1 MLPPFQGNQRH
12 GWLVT
17 LLITPAAVEDF
28 SVSMKQ
34 RPSMYGHSVR
44 FLAIPWPKSWLC
56 LALIALVLHNAFPFA
71 SVRADEPMPFPE
83 PFNTQDAKDQPV
95 PPAELVAKMQVPPG
109 FQVTLFAAEP
119 QVQQPVAITT
129 DGRGRLW
136 VCEMYT
142 YAESKVNFATQLRDR
157 IVILEDGDGDGK
169 SDKRTVFWDGGVR
182 LTAAAVGN
190 GGVWALCA
198 PYLYF
203 IPDANGDD
211 VPDGPPIVK
220 LDGWN
225 DSAVRH
231 NIVNGLTLGPDGWL
245 YGRHGI
251 LATSSVGPPGTP
263 ASRRARINCGIWRY
277 HPVQES
283 FEVVC
288 HGTTNPWGFDFDQHG
303 EMFFINTV
311 IGHFW
316 HVIPGAHYRRMYG
329 EHFNPRVY
337 SVIEQHADHF
347 HWDTTEAWSDIR
359 KGVTESTKKAG
370 GGHAHS
376 GLMIYQGDN
385 WPAEYRGDVFAINL
399 HGLRINRDRLER
411 DGSGYVAKHAEDFLF
426 ANNPWFR
433 GIDLLTGNDGA
444 VYVADW
450 ADVGECHENDGVHRS
465 SGRIYK
471 VAYGKPARPA
481 IANVD
486 RASSEQLAGLMSH
499 ANDWYPRQA
508 RRVLQERAA
517 AKHDLTTA
525 HALLNQQLATATS
538 IEHQL
543 RALWALHV
551 SGGLGDDRLH
561 ALSTHT
567 SESVRSWVVR
577 LLGDDGRFEPRDI
590 VLLERLAAADPSPR
604 VRLHIASALSR
615 LPLERRLGV
624 ATALAGHSADASDH
638 NLPLMIWYGI
648 EAAVPEFPASSVAL
662 ARSSRIPLLRQYV
675 VRLLSERLDTHP
687 APIESLLSAATE
699 APDASLANDVLVGL
713 SEGLRGWRRAPQ
725 PRAWP
730 AFAARAARTEE
741 AAIRDRL
748 RELGALFGDGLALD
762 QLRQIALDPNAGG
775 ESRRAA
781 LRAIIEGRPDDL
793 AAFLKRLAGDRNML
807 GAAARGLGVLGDPE
821 TPKMLLDRWSQLSAE
836 DQRAAVETL
845 VARPAYAAALLDAVA
860 NKRLPPSEISA
871 WHARQIRGLND
882 PRLNERLRELWG
894 EVRETSEDR
903 AKQLEQLRS
912 QLAPERLAKADLDQG
927 RAVFEKVCGNCH
939 ALFGK
944 GNAIGP
950 DLTGAN
956 RGNLQYLLE
965 NIVDPSASVAADFR
979 TSTVVLTDGR
989 VVTGVVSNPTP
1000 RTIAVQTATEKLTL
1014 PAADVEQV
1022 KPTNQSL
1029 MPEGLFNTL
1038 SADQV
1043 RDLIAFLMLRAP
1055 GQR

>member
-1 MLPPFQGNQRH
+1 MNRQDPRSAGGRLHGVTAISRH
-12 GWLVT
+12 GYWIT
-17 LLITPAAVEDF
+17 LWACLLHSAFQTPVLRGEEPAA
-28 SVSMKQ
+28 
-34 RPSMYGHSVR
+34 
-44 FLAIPWPKSWLC
+44 
-56 LALIALVLHNAFPFA
+56 FPQ
-71 SVRADEPMPFPE
+71 PFD
-83 PFNTQDAKDQPV
+83 TQDAKDR
-95 PPAELVAKMQVPPG
+95 LVAPAQLAANMQVPPG
-109 FQVTLFAAEP
+109 FRVTLFAAEP
-119 QVQQPVAITT
+119 QVQQPVAITS

-157 IVILEDGDGDGK
+157 IVILEDVDGDGK
-169 SDKRTVFWDGGVR
+169 SDKRTVFWDGAVR

-225 DSAVRH
+225 DNAVRH

-251 LATSSVGPPGTP
+251 LATSAVGPPGTP
-263 ASRRARINCGIWRY
+263 ASRRARLNCGIWRY
-277 HPVQES
+277 HPVRET

-288 HGTTNPWGFDFDQHG
+288 HGTTNPWGFDFDKHG

-359 KGVTESTKKAG
+359 KGVTESTSKAG

-399 HGLRINRDRLER
+399 HGLRVNRDRLER
-411 DGSGYVAKHAEDFLF
+411 HGSGYVAKHADDFLL

-433 GIDLLTGNDGA
+433 GIDLLCGNDGA
-444 VYVADW
+444 VYIADW
-450 ADVGECHENDGVHRS
+450 SDVGECHENDGVHRS

-471 VAYGKPARPA
+471 VAYGQPGKPS

-486 RASSEQLAGLMSH
+486 QASAEQLAGLMTH

-517 AKHDLTTA
+517 ARRDLSAA
-525 HALLNQQLATATS
+525 HAVLDKQLAAATV

-551 SGGLGDDRLH
+551 SGGLTDDRLH
-561 ALSTHT
+561 QLAAHQSQY
-567 SESVRSWVVR
+567 VRSWVVR
-577 LLGDDGRFEPRDI
+577 LLGDDGQYQPRDI
-590 VLLERLAAADPSPR
+590 ELFERLAAADPAPL

-615 LPLERRLGV
+615 LPVERRLAI
-624 ATALAGHSADASDH
+624 ATGLASHSSDATDH

-648 EAAVPEFPASSVAL
+648 EAAVSEYPGPSVAL
-662 ARSSRIPLLRQYV
+662 ARSSRIPLLRQYIT
-675 VRLLSERLDTHP
+675 RLLSEQLDTRP
-687 APIESLLSAATE
+687 APIEALLTAATE
-699 APDASLANDVLVGL
+699 ARDESLARDVLTGL

-725 PRAWP
+725 PKTWP
-730 AFAARAARTEE
+730 AFAARLSSVDDPAL
-741 AAIRDRL
+741 RDRL
-748 RELGALFGDGLALD
+748 RELGAVFGDGLALD
-762 QLRQIALDPNAGG
+762 QLRQIVFDATASG

-781 LRAIIEGRPDDL
+781 LRAIIESRPDDL
-793 AAFLKRLAGDRNML
+793 AAVLKKLAGDRAML
-807 GAAARGLGVLGDPE
+807 GAAARGLGVIGDPDAA
-821 TPKMLLDRWSQLSAE
+821 KILLERWPQLSAE
-836 DQRAAVETL
+836 DQRAGVETL
-845 VARPAYAAALLDAVA
+845 VSRPAYAAALLDAVSQ
-860 NKRLPPSEISA
+860 KRLAPGEISA

-894 EVRETSEDR
+894 EIRETSADR
-903 AKQLEQLRS
+903 AKQLEQLRG
-912 QLAPERLAKADLDQG
+912 QLVPERLAKADLDQG
-927 RAVFEKVCGNCH
+927 RAVFEKVCANCH

-944 GNAIGP
+944 GQAIGP

-956 RGNLQYLLE
+956 RGNLHYLLE
-965 NIVDPSASVAADFR
+965 NVVDPSASVAADFR
-979 TSTVVLTDGR
+979 TSTVVLADGR
-989 VVTGVVSNPTP
+989 VLNGVVSHPTP
-1000 RTIAVQTATEKLTL
+1000 RTVAVQTATEKLTL
-1014 PAADVEQV
+1014 PAAEVEQI

-1038 SADQV
+1038 TADQV

-1055 GQR
+1055 GPR

>member
-1 MLPPFQGNQRH
+1 MSLTHRLKAGWHWIRNWNQFLGGGRR
-12 GWLVT
+12 WLVQ
-17 LLITPAAVEDF
+17 L
-28 SVSMKQ
+28 S
-34 RPSMYGHSVR
+34 
-44 FLAIPWPKSWLC
+44 
-56 LALIALVLHNAFPFA
+56 LALHVAFRTALLL
-71 SVRADEPMPFPE
+71 ADEPSAFPQPFD
-83 PFNTQDAKDQPV
+83 TQDAKDQPV
-95 PPAELVAKMQVPPG
+95 PPAQLVAKMQVPPG
-109 FQVTLFAAEP
+109 FEVTLFAAEP

-157 IVILEDGDGDGK
+157 IVILEDSDGDGK
-169 SDKRTVFWDGGVR
+169 SDKRTVFWDGAVR
-182 LTAAAVGN
+182 LTAVAVGN

-203 IPDANGDD
+203 LPDANGDD
-211 VPDGPPIVK
+211 VPDGPPVVK

-225 DSAVRH
+225 DNAVRH

-251 LATSSVGPPGTP
+251 LATSNVGPPGTP

-277 HPVQES
+277 HPVRET

-288 HGTTNPWGFDFDQHG
+288 HGTTNPWGFDFDKHG

-316 HVIPGAHYRRMYG
+316 HVIPNAHYRRMYG
-329 EHFNPRVY
+329 EHFNPRIY

-411 DGSGYVAKHAEDFLF
+411 EGSGYVAKHADDFLV

-433 GIDLLTGNDGA
+433 GIDLLCGHDGA

-465 SGRIYK
+465 SGRIYR
-471 VAYGKPARPA
+471 VAYGKTAKPAV
-481 IANVD
+481 ANVD
-486 RASSEQLAGLMSH
+486 RATPEQLAALMMH

-517 AKHDLTTA
+517 AKHDLSTA
-525 HALLNQQLATATS
+525 HARLDQQLVSAPS
-538 IEHQL
+538 VEHKL

-561 ALSTHT
+561 SLATHE
-567 SESVRSWVVR
+567 SEHVRAWVVR
-577 LLGDDGRFEPRDI
+577 ILGDDGRYEQRDL
-590 VLLERLAAADPSPR
+590 VLLERLAATDPAAL
-604 VRLHIASALSR
+604 VRLHVASALSR
-615 LPLERRLGV
+615 LPLDNRLSI
-624 ATALAGHSADASDH
+624 AAALATHSADASDH

-648 EAAVPEFPASSVAL
+648 EAAVPEFPVQSVAL
-662 ARSSRIPLLRQYV
+662 ASSSRIPLVRQYIA
-675 VRLLSERLDTHP
+675 RLLSERLDTQP
-687 APIESLLSAATE
+687 APIESLLTAATK
-699 APDASLANDVLVGL
+699 ATDASVANDVVVGL
-713 SEGLRGWRRAPQ
+713 ADGLRGWRRAPQ
-725 PRAWP
+725 PQAWT
-730 AFAARAARTEE
+730 AFAARVARSEDP
-741 AAIRDRL
+741 AIRDRL
-748 RELGALFGDGLALD
+748 RELGALFGDGLALE
-762 QLRQIALDPNAGG
+762 QLRQIALDANASG

-781 LRAIIEGRPDDL
+781 VRAIIEGRPDDL
-793 AAFLKRLAGDRNML
+793 AAFLKRLAADRNML
-807 GAAARGLGVLGDPE
+807 GAAARGLGVLADPD
-821 TPKMLLDRWSQLSAE
+821 TPKMLLDRWSQLSPE
-836 DQRAAVETL
+836 DQRSAIETL
-845 VARPAYAAALLDAVA
+845 VSRPAYAAALLEAVA
-860 NKRLPPSEISA
+860 NKRLPSSEISA

-894 EVRETSEDR
+894 EIRETSEER
-903 AKQLEQLRS
+903 AKQLEQLRG

-927 RAVFEKVCGNCH
+927 RAVFEKVCANCH

-956 RGNLQYLLE
+956 RGNLHYLLE

-979 TSTVVLTDGR
+979 TSTVVLADGR
-989 VVTGVVSNPTP
+989 VVTGVVSHPTP
-1000 RTIAVQTATEKLTL
+1000 KTVAVQTATEKLTL
-1014 PAADVEQV
+1014 PANDIEQI

-1038 SADQV
+1038 SADQI
-1043 RDLIAFLMLRAP
+1043 RDLTAFLMWRAP

>member
-1 MLPPFQGNQRH
+1 MNRRQRVH
-12 GWLVT
+12 DHLGPDRVPSQRQSWGWIAFV
-17 LLITPAAVEDF
+17 
-28 SVSMKQ
+28 
-34 RPSMYGHSVR
+34 
-44 FLAIPWPKSWLC
+44 AI
-56 LALIALVLHNAFPFA
+56 VLHSAFQSA
-71 SVRADEPMPFPE
+71 SLWADEPLAFPE
-83 PFNTQDAKDQPV
+83 PFNTQDAKDQPA
-95 PPAELVAKMQVPPG
+95 PPAELVARMKVPTG

-157 IVILEDGDGDGK
+157 VVILEDVDGDGK

-182 LTAAAVGN
+182 LTAVAVGN

-198 PYLYF
+198 PFLYF
-203 IPDANGDD
+203 IPDADGDD
-211 VPDGPPIVK
+211 VPDGPPVVK

-251 LATSSVGPPGTP
+251 LATSVVGPPGTP

-277 HPVQES
+277 HPVRET

-288 HGTTNPWGFDFDQHG
+288 HGTTNPWGFDFDKHG

-385 WPAEYRGDVFAINL
+385 WPQEYRGDVFAINL
-399 HGLRINRDRLER
+399 HGLRVNRDRLER
-411 DGSGYVAKHAEDFLF
+411 DGSGFVAKHADDFLL

-433 GIDLLTGNDGA
+433 AIDLLTGNDGA
-444 VYVADW
+444 VYIADW

-471 VAYGKPARPA
+471 VAYGKPAKPA

-486 RASSEQLAGLMSH
+486 RASSEQLVGLMTH

-517 AKHDLTTA
+517 AKHDLSAA
-525 HALLNQQLATATS
+525 HSLLNQQLSAATGV
-538 IEHQL
+538 EHKL

-561 ALSTHT
+561 ELSVHE
-567 SESVRSWVVR
+567 SEYVRSWVIR
-577 LLGDDGRFEPRDI
+577 LLGDDGRYEPRDI
-590 VLLERLAAADPSPR
+590 ALMERLAAGDPAAL
-604 VRLHIASALSR
+604 VRLHIASALTR
-615 LPLERRLGV
+615 LPIERRLPI
-624 ATALAGHSADASDH
+624 ALRLASHAADAGDH

-648 EAAVPEFPASSVAL
+648 EAAVPEFPVLSVDL
-662 ARSSRIPLLRQYV
+662 ARTSRIPLVRQYV
-675 VRLLSERLDTHP
+675 ARLLCEQLDTHP
-687 APIESLLSAATE
+687 APIESLLAAVVETRDT
-699 APDASLANDVLVGL
+699 ALARDVLHGF

-725 PRAWP
+725 PKSWM
-730 AFAARAARTEE
+730 AFAAMVSRSDDPAVSE
-741 AAIRDRL
+741 RL
-748 RELGALFGDGLALD
+748 RELGALFGDGVAME
-762 QLRQIALDPNAGG
+762 QLRQIVFDGNAGG
-775 ESRRAA
+775 DARRAA
-781 LRAIIEGRPDDL
+781 LRAIIESRPDDL
-793 AAFLKRLAGDRNML
+793 AALLKRLAGDRNML
-807 GAAARGLGVLGDPE
+807 GAAARGLGVLGDPD
-821 TPKMLLDRWSQLSAE
+821 TPKMLLDRWAQLSAE
-836 DQRAAVETL
+836 DQRNAVETL
-845 VARPAYAAALLDAVA
+845 VSRPGYAAALLDAIA
-860 NKRLPPSEISA
+860 NKRLPSSEISA

-882 PRLNERLRELWG
+882 ASLNERLRELWG
-894 EVRETSEDR
+894 EVRETSEER
-903 AKQLEQLRS
+903 AKQLELLRGQLG
-912 QLAPERLAKADLDQG
+912 PERLAKADLDQG
-927 RAVFEKVCGNCH
+927 RAVFEKVCANCH

-965 NIVDPSASVAADFR
+965 NVIDPSASVAADFR
-979 TSTVVLTDGR
+979 TSTVVLVDGR
-989 VVTGVVSNPTP
+989 VVTGVVSKPTP
-1000 RTIAVQTATEKLTL
+1000 RTVAVQTATEKLTL
-1014 PAADVEQV
+1014 PASDVERI

-1038 SADQV
+1038 KEDQV